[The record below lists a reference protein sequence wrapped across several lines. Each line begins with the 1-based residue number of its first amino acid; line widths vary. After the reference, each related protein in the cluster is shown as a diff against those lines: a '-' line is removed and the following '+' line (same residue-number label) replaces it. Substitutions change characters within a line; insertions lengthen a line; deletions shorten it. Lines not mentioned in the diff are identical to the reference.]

1 LRQPKIFSQK
11 PHCGQ
16 HHQQQ
21 HDGWVNLKTNPL
33 PSLIVISSFASAFL
47 LQNLLIPS
55 TFFSHK
61 TSFANNASVLS
72 TLRRESVWYQQREN
86 KLQPA
91 GRRVNILA
99 GTGLLFCVAK
109 AAAGRIFP
117 TLFTR
122 PTECLSIN
130 HCAQL
135 ASALIERLSFQMLA
149 ALSPMLP
156 NALRAQIYLSLCACL
171 SLCSLTLVVL
181 THAKNCAS
189 CSFNRAALVLLLK
202 VCVPLL
208 RVQSN
213 SSIIFELII

>member
-1 LRQPKIFSQK
+1 
-11 PHCGQ
+11 
-16 HHQQQ
+16 
-21 HDGWVNLKTNPL
+21 
-33 PSLIVISSFASAFL
+33 
-47 LQNLLIPS
+47 
-55 TFFSHK
+55 
-61 TSFANNASVLS
+61 
-72 TLRRESVWYQQREN
+72 VWYQQREN

-135 ASALIERLSFQMLA
+135 ASALIERLSFQMPSLA
-149 ALSPMLP
+149 APQCTACSNLF
-156 NALRAQIYLSLCACL
+156 ISLCL
-171 SLCSLTLVVL
+171 SLACSLTLVVL
-181 THAKNCAS
+181 THAKNYAS

-202 VCVPLL
+202 FAC
-208 RVQSN
+208 RS
-213 SSIIFELII
+213 

>member
-33 PSLIVISSFASAFL
+33 PSQIVISPLASAFL

-55 TFFSHK
+55 
-61 TSFANNASVLS
+61 SFAAIKPATQIRLFYQ
-72 TLRRESVWYQQREN
+72 LWRESVWYQQREN

-135 ASALIERLSFQMLA
+135 ASALIERLSFQML
-149 ALSPMLP
+149 
-156 NALRAQIYLSLCACL
+156 C
-171 SLCSLTLVVL
+171 
-181 THAKNCAS
+181 
-189 CSFNRAALVLLLK
+189 
-202 VCVPLL
+202 PLGP
-208 RVQSN
+208 R
-213 SSIIFELII
+213 